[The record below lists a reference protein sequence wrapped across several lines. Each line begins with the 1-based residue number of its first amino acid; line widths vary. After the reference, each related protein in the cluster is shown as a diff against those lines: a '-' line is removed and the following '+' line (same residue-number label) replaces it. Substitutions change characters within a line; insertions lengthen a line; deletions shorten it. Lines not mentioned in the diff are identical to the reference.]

1 MAKLTVSIAGVDYD
15 RTRAIFDGTIGIEG
29 CETIC
34 CAMSPEEAF
43 HRAFRTRNSI
53 SPNSDH
59 RSASLASQA
68 KLAACPSGA
77 TTVPDDPTA
86 VPTDLHWL
94 TIADAA
100 RLIER
105 RRLSPVELT
114 DALIARIE
122 ALDPQ
127 LNAFLL
133 PTPEKAREQARAAER
148 EIMAGNYRGP
158 LHGIPFGLKDI
169 YATAGIRTTSHSKI
183 CENLVPTEDA
193 TTVAKL
199 YQAGAV
205 LLGKLATHEFAHGG
219 PSFDLP
225 WPPARNPWNRD
236 HFTGGSSS
244 GAGAAVAAG
253 FVPGALGSD
262 TGGSIRGP
270 AALCGIVG
278 LKPTYG
284 LVSRAG
290 VYANSFTFDHAGPM
304 TWTVEDCA
312 IMLQAIAG
320 HDPKDPA
327 SADRPIPDYRAA
339 LTGDIRGLRIGIV
352 RHLYED
358 DVAVAPE
365 VRAALDEA
373 YAVFRSLGATL
384 EDVRIRPAADY
395 YAVKITIAESEQYAI
410 HEEELRTRP
419 GDFGADFLGRALARR
434 AVQRH
439 RLRPGAARAAADAGG
454 DGAGLREIRCAGDA
468 DGSGAGAA
476 ARDLA
481 DHQLLAE
488 FVADDAVQRHRRPGA
503 RAMHGLHAGG
513 LPLSLQLVGRPFDE
527 ATVLRA
533 AHAYETA
540 TNWRSRRPS
549 LDPAAAFSTEPPP
562 IVRPEPVSDPGDPR
576 HRRGGLPPCRTVAER
591 RPDRHDLRRR
601 ALCHGDDAATAAR
614 AGFPRGTG
622 QHLPIPR
629 LTPVP

>member
-1 MAKLTVSIAGVDYD
+1 VPNDLTV
-15 RTRAIFDGTIGIEG
+15 T
-29 CETIC
+29 
-34 CAMSPEEAF
+34 
-43 HRAFRTRNSI
+43 
-53 SPNSDH
+53 
-59 RSASLASQA
+59 
-68 KLAACPSGA
+68 
-77 TTVPDDPTA
+77 PTE
-86 VPTDLHWL
+86 LHWL
-94 TIADAA
+94 TIADAS
-100 RLIER
+100 RLIES
-105 RRLSPVELT
+105 RRLSPLELT
-114 DALIARIE
+114 DALLARID

-133 PTPEKAREQARAAER
+133 PTPERARGQAKTAER
-148 EIMAGNYRGP
+148 EIMAGRYRGP

-199 YQAGAV
+199 YQAGGV

-290 VYANSFTFDHAGPM
+290 IYANSFTFDHAGPM

-312 IMLQAIAG
+312 ILLQAIAG
-320 HDPKDPA
+320 YDPKDPA
-327 SADRPIPDYRAA
+327 SANRPIPDYRGA

-358 DVAVAPE
+358 DITVAPE

-419 GDFGADFLGRALARR
+419 GDFGADFLGRALPAVLYSGTDYVQAQRERR
-434 AVQRH
+434 LMVAQMTPIYEKFDVLVTPTAPAPAP
-439 RLRPGAARAAADAGG
+439 RLGTWRTISFWQNSSLTTPFNVTAGP
-454 DGAGLREIRCAGDA
+454 A
-468 DGSGAGAA
+468 
-476 ARDLA
+476 LA
-481 DHQLLAE
+481 QCMG
-488 FVADDAVQRHRRPGA
+488 FTPI
-503 RAMHGLHAGG
+503 G
-513 LPLSLQLVGRPFDE
+513 LPLSLQLAGRPFDE

-549 LDPAAAFSTEPPP
+549 VDPAAAFSTDPPP
-562 IVRPEPVSDPGDPR
+562 SGRPEPVNDPAVRAIVLAACRCADLSLNDSQIEMICAAAPYVMAMT
-576 HRRGGLPPCRTVAER
+576 RR
-591 RPDRHDLRRR
+591 LRRER
-601 ALCHGDDAATAAR
+601 DFREEPANIFQ
-614 AGFPRGTG
+614 FPE
-622 QHLPIPR
+622 
-629 LTPVP
+629 

>member
-1 MAKLTVSIAGVDYD
+1 
-15 RTRAIFDGTIGIEG
+15 
-29 CETIC
+29 
-34 CAMSPEEAF
+34 
-43 HRAFRTRNSI
+43 
-53 SPNSDH
+53 
-59 RSASLASQA
+59 
-68 KLAACPSGA
+68 
-77 TTVPDDPTA
+77 VPDDLTA
-86 VPTDLHWL
+86 APTDLHWL

-114 DALIARIE
+114 DALIARVE

-133 PTPEKAREQARAAER
+133 PTPEKAREQAKAAES

-169 YATAGIRTTSHSKI
+169 YATSGIRTTSHSKI

-193 TTVAKL
+193 TTVTKL
-199 YQAGAV
+199 YQTGSV

-253 FVPGALGSD
+253 FIPGALGSD

-320 HDPKDPA
+320 YDPKDPA

-339 LTGDIRGLRIGIV
+339 LTGDIRGLRIGMV

-358 DVAVAPE
+358 DITVTPE
-365 VRAALDEA
+365 VRAALEKA
-373 YAVFRSLGATL
+373 YGVFRSLGATL

-419 GDFGADFLGRALARR
+419 GDFGADFLGRALP
-434 AVQRH
+434 AV
-439 RLRPGAARAAADAGG
+439 LY
-454 DGAGLREIRCAGDA
+454 
-468 DGSGAGAA
+468 SGADYIQAQ
-476 ARDLA
+476 RERRLM
-481 DHQLLAE
+481 LAE
-488 FVADDAVQRHRRPGA
+488 MAPIYEKYDVLVTPAAPGPA
-503 RAMHGLHAGG
+503 PRLGTWRTISFWQNSSLTTPFNVTAGPALAQCMGFTPAG

-540 TNWRSRRPS
+540 TNWRNRRPT
-549 LDPAAAFSTEPPP
+549 LDAGAAFSTEPPP
-562 IVRPEPVSDPGDPR
+562 PVRPEPVSDPEVRDIVMGAC
-576 HRRGGLPPCRTVAER
+576 RRAELSLSDSQIAMICAAAPHVMAMTR
-591 RPDRHDLRRR
+591 RLRRER
-601 ALCHGDDAATAAR
+601 DFREEPANIFL
-614 AGFPRGTG
+614 FPD
-622 QHLPIPR
+622 
-629 LTPVP
+629 

>member
-1 MAKLTVSIAGVDYD
+1 VPNDLTV
-15 RTRAIFDGTIGIEG
+15 T
-29 CETIC
+29 
-34 CAMSPEEAF
+34 
-43 HRAFRTRNSI
+43 
-53 SPNSDH
+53 
-59 RSASLASQA
+59 
-68 KLAACPSGA
+68 
-77 TTVPDDPTA
+77 PTE
-86 VPTDLHWL
+86 LHWL

-100 RLIER
+100 RLIES
-105 RRLSPVELT
+105 RRLSPLELT
-114 DALIARIE
+114 DALLARID

-133 PTPEKAREQARAAER
+133 PTPEKARGQAKAAER
-148 EIMAGNYRGP
+148 EIMAGRYRGP

-199 YQAGAV
+199 YQAGGV

-312 IMLQAIAG
+312 ILLQAIAG
-320 HDPKDPA
+320 YDPKDPA
-327 SADRPIPDYRAA
+327 SANRPIPDYRGA

-358 DVAVAPE
+358 DITIASE
-365 VRAALDEA
+365 VRAALEEA

-419 GDFGADFLGRALARR
+419 GDFGADFLGRALPAVLYSGTDYVQAQRERR
-434 AVQRH
+434 LMLAQMTPIYEKFDVLVTPTAPAPAP
-439 RLRPGAARAAADAGG
+439 RLGTWRTISFWQNSSLTTPFNVTAGP
-454 DGAGLREIRCAGDA
+454 A
-468 DGSGAGAA
+468 
-476 ARDLA
+476 LA
-481 DHQLLAE
+481 QCMG
-488 FVADDAVQRHRRPGA
+488 FTPI
-503 RAMHGLHAGG
+503 G
-513 LPLSLQLVGRPFDE
+513 LPLSLQLAGRPFDE

-549 LDPAAAFSTEPPP
+549 VDPAAAFPTDPPP
-562 IVRPEPVSDPGDPR
+562 PVRPEPVNDPAVRAIVLAACRCADLSLNDSQIEMICAAAPYVMAMT
-576 HRRGGLPPCRTVAER
+576 RR
-591 RPDRHDLRRR
+591 LRRER
-601 ALCHGDDAATAAR
+601 DFREEPANIFQ
-614 AGFPRGTG
+614 FPE
-622 QHLPIPR
+622 
-629 LTPVP
+629 

>member
-1 MAKLTVSIAGVDYD
+1 MPNDLTV
-15 RTRAIFDGTIGIEG
+15 T
-29 CETIC
+29 
-34 CAMSPEEAF
+34 
-43 HRAFRTRNSI
+43 
-53 SPNSDH
+53 
-59 RSASLASQA
+59 
-68 KLAACPSGA
+68 
-77 TTVPDDPTA
+77 PTE
-86 VPTDLHWL
+86 LHWL
-94 TIADAA
+94 TFADAA
-100 RLIER
+100 RLIES
-105 RRLSPVELT
+105 RRLSPLELT
-114 DALIARIE
+114 DALLARID

-133 PTPEKAREQARAAER
+133 PTPEKARGQAKAAER
-148 EIMAGNYRGP
+148 EIMAGRYRGP

-193 TTVAKL
+193 TTAAKL
-199 YQAGAV
+199 YQAGGV

-253 FVPGALGSD
+253 FVPAALGSD

-290 VYANSFTFDHAGPM
+290 IYANSFTFDHAGPM

-312 IMLQAIAG
+312 ILLQAIAG
-320 HDPKDPA
+320 YDPKDPA
-327 SADRPIPDYRAA
+327 SANRPIPDYRGA

-358 DVAVAPE
+358 DITVAPE
-365 VRAALDEA
+365 VRAALEEA

-419 GDFGADFLGRALARR
+419 GDFGADFLGRALPAVLYSGTDYVQAQRERR
-434 AVQRH
+434 LMVAQMTPIYEKFDVLVTPTAPAPAP
-439 RLRPGAARAAADAGG
+439 RLGTWRTISFWQNSSLTTPFNVTAGP
-454 DGAGLREIRCAGDA
+454 A
-468 DGSGAGAA
+468 
-476 ARDLA
+476 LA
-481 DHQLLAE
+481 QCMG
-488 FVADDAVQRHRRPGA
+488 FTPI
-503 RAMHGLHAGG
+503 G
-513 LPLSLQLVGRPFDE
+513 LPLSLQLAGRPFDE

-549 LDPAAAFSTEPPP
+549 VDPAADFSTDPPP
-562 IVRPEPVSDPGDPR
+562 PGRPEPVNDPAIRDIVLAACRCADLSLNDSQIEMICAAAPYVMAMT
-576 HRRGGLPPCRTVAER
+576 RR
-591 RPDRHDLRRR
+591 LRRER
-601 ALCHGDDAATAAR
+601 DFREEPANIFQ
-614 AGFPRGTG
+614 FPE
-622 QHLPIPR
+622 
-629 LTPVP
+629 

>member
-1 MAKLTVSIAGVDYD
+1 MPNDLTV
-15 RTRAIFDGTIGIEG
+15 T
-29 CETIC
+29 
-34 CAMSPEEAF
+34 
-43 HRAFRTRNSI
+43 
-53 SPNSDH
+53 
-59 RSASLASQA
+59 
-68 KLAACPSGA
+68 
-77 TTVPDDPTA
+77 PTE
-86 VPTDLHWL
+86 LYWL

-100 RLIER
+100 RLIES
-105 RRLSPVELT
+105 RRLSPLELT
-114 DALIARIE
+114 DALLARID

-133 PTPEKAREQARAAER
+133 PTPEKARGQAKAAER
-148 EIMAGNYRGP
+148 EIMAGRYRGP

-199 YQAGAV
+199 YQAGGV

-312 IMLQAIAG
+312 ILLQAIAG
-320 HDPKDPA
+320 YDPKDPA
-327 SADRPIPDYRAA
+327 SANRPIPDYRGA

-358 DVAVAPE
+358 DITIASE
-365 VRAALDEA
+365 VRAALEEA

-419 GDFGADFLGRALARR
+419 GDFGADFLGRALPAVLYSGTDYVQAQRERR
-434 AVQRH
+434 LMLAQMTPIYEKFDVLVTPTAPAPAP
-439 RLRPGAARAAADAGG
+439 RLGTWRTISFWQNSSLTTPFNVTAGP
-454 DGAGLREIRCAGDA
+454 A
-468 DGSGAGAA
+468 
-476 ARDLA
+476 LA
-481 DHQLLAE
+481 QCMG
-488 FVADDAVQRHRRPGA
+488 FTPI
-503 RAMHGLHAGG
+503 G
-513 LPLSLQLVGRPFDE
+513 LPLSLQLAGRPFDE

-549 LDPAAAFSTEPPP
+549 VDPAAAFPTDPPP
-562 IVRPEPVSDPGDPR
+562 PVRPEPVNDPAVRAIVLAACRCADLSLNDSQIEMICAAAPYVMAMT
-576 HRRGGLPPCRTVAER
+576 RR
-591 RPDRHDLRRR
+591 LRRER
-601 ALCHGDDAATAAR
+601 DFREEPANIFQ
-614 AGFPRGTG
+614 FPE
-622 QHLPIPR
+622 
-629 LTPVP
+629 